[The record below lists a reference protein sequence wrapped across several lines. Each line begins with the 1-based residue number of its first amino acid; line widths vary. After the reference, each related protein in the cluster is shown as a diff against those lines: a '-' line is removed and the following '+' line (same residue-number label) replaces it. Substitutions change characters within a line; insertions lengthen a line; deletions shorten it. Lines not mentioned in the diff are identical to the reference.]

1 MEQSVANLR
10 NEASGKLKDGKIKVN
25 ELEEDLDSMDKL
37 QKKKVIYE
45 FKLMEWNT
53 ACRQK

>member
-1 MEQSVANLR
+1 MR

-53 ACRQK
+53 ACR

>member
-1 MEQSVANLR
+1 MMENNIRELKA
-10 NEASGKLKDGKIKVN
+10 EASSKLKDGKIKVN

-53 ACRQK
+53 ACR